1 MAFSISERIIRMK
14 EIQEKLFE
22 LQDIKYKEFQSRL
35 IPTVDPESIIG
46 VRTPQL
52 RKLAKELARIQK
64 IEDFWRELPHT
75 YYEENCLHAFTV
87 ETIRDYETCIS
98 CVEQF
103 LPYIDNWAVCD
114 QFSPRVFAKNR
125 EKLLERIQVW
135 LRAEHTYTVRYAVD
149 MLMRWYLDESFSEEH
164 LRMAAAVRFDDY
176 YVKMALAWYFAT
188 ALAKQYDSTI
198 LYFEEG
204 QLDVWVH
211 NKAIQKAIESR
222 RVSEERKA
230 YLRGLKRKL

>member
-1 MAFSISERIIRMK
+1 MR
-14 EIQEKLFE
+14 EIQEKLFA

-52 RKLAKELARIQK
+52 RKLAKELARMPQIG
-64 IEDFWRELPHT
+64 EFWQELPHT

-98 CVEQF
+98 CAESF

-114 QFSPRVFAKNR
+114 QFSPEVFGKNR
-125 EKLLERIQVW
+125 EKLFERIQDW
-135 LRAEHTYTVRYAVD
+135 LHSEHTYTVRYGVD
-149 MLMRWYLDESFSEEH
+149 MLMRWYLDEAFREEH
-164 LRMAAAVRFDDY
+164 LRMAAAVRLDDY

-188 ALAKQYDSTI
+188 ALAKQYDSAI
-198 LYFEEG
+198 PYFEEG
-204 QLDVWVH
+204 CLDVWVH
-211 NKAIQKAIESR
+211 KKAIQKAIESR

>member
-1 MAFSISERIIRMK
+1 MR
-14 EIQEKLFE
+14 EIQEKLFA

-52 RKLAKELARIQK
+52 RKLAKELARMPQIG
-64 IEDFWRELPHT
+64 EFWRELPHT

-98 CVEQF
+98 CAESF

-114 QFSPRVFAKNR
+114 QFSPGVFGKNR
-125 EKLLERIQVW
+125 EKLLERIQDW
-135 LRAEHTYTVRYAVD
+135 LHSEHTYTVRYGVD
-149 MLMRWYLDESFSEEH
+149 MLMRWYLDEAFREEH
-164 LRMAAAVRFDDY
+164 LRMAAAVRLDDY

-188 ALAKQYDSTI
+188 ALAKQYDSAI
-198 LYFEEG
+198 PYFEEG
-204 QLDVWVH
+204 RLDAWVH
-211 NKAIQKAIESR
+211 KKAIQKAIESR